1 MQAETLTWESLAK
14 AAQNPNDYSDLPDEE
29 SLMRNCDR
37 NAGRRS
43 WKLYEIIDCLNVI
56 GD

>member
-37 NAGRRS
+37 TAGRRS